1 MGLTTLRR
9 KCARANGSGSTISL
23 RPIRFV
29 PPRIDVGAFLRH
41 APRPAP
47 GWCAPRSP
55 GSTARPRGPFMSVTR
70 GRGHRTSNPRR
81 VPRQA
86 LPSGPYQGACGLYT
100 FVVPTSPSRQFEKET
115 TMGTRAEQLASKFD
129 QACREINTV
138 VEKLSV
144 EWKKVTSAE
153 KWPVGVV
160 AHHVAGGHAA
170 ISGLV
175 QNVAKAASVVQ
186 GLGDVEV
193 DRSGTV
199 LAGMPAMT
207 AAQAIEAI
215 LLNHVHEHLGSI
227 RA

>member
-1 MGLTTLRR
+1 
-9 KCARANGSGSTISL
+9 
-23 RPIRFV
+23 
-29 PPRIDVGAFLRH
+29 
-41 APRPAP
+41 
-47 GWCAPRSP
+47 
-55 GSTARPRGPFMSVTR
+55 
-70 GRGHRTSNPRR
+70 
-81 VPRQA
+81 
-86 LPSGPYQGACGLYT
+86 
-100 FVVPTSPSRQFEKET
+100 
-115 TMGTRAEQLASKFD
+115 MGTRAEQLASKFD

-138 VEKLSV
+138 VEKLGDV

-175 QNVAKAASVVQ
+175 QMVAKGQSVPHLTMEMIHEDNAKHANTAKAETLALLKTNGAKAASVVQ

-207 AAQAIEAI
+207 AAQAIEGI
-215 LLNHVHEHLGSI
+215 LINHVHEHLGSI
-227 RA
+227 RATIGAK